1 MRPPRRFRSSRL
13 AARGTGVGRGI
24 TLRQVA
30 PNAVTAMA
38 LCFGLTAMRYGMSAE
53 WEKAMLA
60 IVLAAVL
67 DGVDGRIAR
76 MLHGESRFGAEL
88 DSLSDVIAFG
98 VSPAIILYLW
108 SLQEMP
114 RFGWIGAL
122 GLALCCALRLARFNA
137 QIDMADQPLKL
148 AGFNMGVPA
157 PAGAGLALMPVYL
170 WLSTGWSVVR
180 DWRLVLPWA
189 ILVALLMVSN
199 LPTLGWK
206 RMRVPPALRLLAI
219 GAAGMIAALL
229 FTAPWPVL
237 TGLSLLYLVLIPVAW
252 ANYSRITRQ
261 RARARTVP
269 VPQPNP
275 ESGDDDALHR
285 L

>member
-1 MRPPRRFRSSRL
+1 
-13 AARGTGVGRGI
+13 
-24 TLRQVA
+24 
-30 PNAVTAMA
+30 MA
-38 LCFGLTAMRYGMSAE
+38 LCFGLTAMRYGMSGE

-67 DGVDGRIAR
+67 DGVDGRVAR

-157 PAGAGLALMPVYL
+157 PAGAGLALMPIFL
-170 WLSTGWSVVR
+170 WLSTGWSVAR
-180 DWRLVLPWA
+180 DWRIVLPWA

-206 RMRVPPALRLLAI
+206 RMRVPPSLRLLAI

-237 TGLSLLYLVLIPVAW
+237 TGLSLLYLLLLPVAW
-252 ANYSRITRQ
+252 TSYARVKRQ
-261 RARARTVP
+261 RARARAGSA
-269 VPQPNP
+269 QMP
-275 ESGDDDALHR
+275 EPSGDDEQHR